1 MCHFVSFSGGI
12 FGIIIQIIEVKSM
25 AKRNLPPIPDLR
37 LVPVSDVLPHEE
49 HDAQRSA
56 PLVKRIK
63 ESNVWLNPPV
73 VAPLDLQLEEN
84 QSFALLDGANR
95 YHCVRE
101 LGYPHILVQVVNYK
115 SEFIQLET
123 WNHVLSD
130 VHADEILPKI
140 YKLRGIHPEHS
151 DTLTAQSALA
161 RREAIAYVRVLPDW
175 VLMLIADTQ
184 DIRERNASLREL
196 VNTYKSVARLDRI
209 TGDEPEQVK
218 KVHPGASM
226 VIIFPR
232 YEPAEILVAA
242 RDRIH
247 LPPGISRHII
257 QGRALRLNYPL
268 QELADAETDLQIKNE
283 KLQKW
288 VHQRFAT
295 RNVRF
300 YEESMFIYDD

>member
-12 FGIIIQIIEVKSM
+12 FGIIMQIIEVKSM

-73 VAPLDLQLEEN
+73 VAPLDSQLEEN

-140 YKLRGIHPEHS
+140 YKLKGIHPEHS

>member
-1 MCHFVSFSGGI
+1 MS
-12 FGIIIQIIEVKSM
+12 
-25 AKRNLPPIPDLR
+25 KRNLPSIPDLR
-37 LVPVSDVLPHEE
+37 LVPVNDVLPHEE
-49 HDAQRSA
+49 HDSQRSA

-63 ESNVWLNPPV
+63 DSNVWLNPPI
-73 VAPLDLQLEEN
+73 VAPLDSQLEEG

-130 VHADEILPKI
+130 IHADEILPKI
-140 YKLRGIHPEHS
+140 YKLKGIHAEHS

-161 RREAIAYVRVLPDW
+161 RREAIAYLRVLPDW

-184 DIRERNASLREL
+184 DIRERNASLRDL
-196 VNTYKSVARLDRI
+196 VNTYKLAARLDRI
-209 TGDEPEQVK
+209 TGDDPEQVK
-218 KVHPGASM
+218 KVHPNAS
-226 VIIFPR
+226 VVVIFPR

-268 QELADAETDLQIKNE
+268 SELADTETDLQIKNE
-283 KLQKW
+283 KLQQW
-288 VHQRFAT
+288 VQERFAT
-295 RNVRF
+295 KNVRF

>member
-1 MCHFVSFSGGI
+1 
-12 FGIIIQIIEVKSM
+12 M

-140 YKLRGIHPEHS
+140 YKLKGIHPEHS

-218 KVHPGASM
+218 KIHPGASM